1 MQTEQLKNLVVEALE
16 DVKGKDIVCLDVR
29 ELTDI
34 TDYMIIASGTSNR
47 HVKSL
52 ADNVIDEV
60 KKQGIRPLG
69 SEGEAGSEWVLVD
82 LDQIVLHVMLPATR
96 QFYDLERLWE
106 GSEPGSEKGSEQDSE
121 HQDSESE

>member
-1 MQTEQLKNLVVEALE
+1 MQSEQLKDLVIESLE
-16 DVKGKDIVCLDVR
+16 NMKGKEISCLDVR

-34 TDYMIIASGTSNR
+34 TDYMIIVSGTSNR

-52 ADNVIDEV
+52 ADAVVVDM
-60 KKQGIRPLG
+60 KQQGIQPLG

-82 LDQIVLHVMLPATR
+82 LDEVVVHVMLPATR

-106 GSEPGSEKGSEQDSE
+106 GSHQQQIDEQDS
-121 HQDSESE
+121 